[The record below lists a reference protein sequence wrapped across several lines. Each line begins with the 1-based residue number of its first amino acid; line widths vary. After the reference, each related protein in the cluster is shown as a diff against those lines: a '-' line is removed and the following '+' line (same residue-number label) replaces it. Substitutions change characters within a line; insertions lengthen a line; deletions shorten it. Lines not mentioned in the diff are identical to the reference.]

1 MRSELPKDINHN
13 HSITS
18 GERNEMTTNAE
29 IVWAREQSSLERY
42 INNDASSWYYLFLV
56 MTLFQP
62 QSARKVLLKAR
73 SSKPSP
79 EEKL

>member
-1 MRSELPKDINHN
+1 
-13 HSITS
+13 
-18 GERNEMTTNAE
+18 MTTNTE

-42 INNDASSWYYLFLV
+42 INDTSSWYYLFLV

-62 QSARKVLLKAR
+62 QAARKVLLKAR

-79 EEKL
+79 EEKP